1 MSEDFIERFIALAEK
16 RRTCDPGSLLF
27 HQGDRVRAVFVVEE
41 GLVELTRQQED
52 GTAIT
57 LQRATGHT
65 VLAEASVYSEAYHCA
80 GLVGAPTR
88 LFELPKTS
96 FLAYIQ
102 KDAGFSSLWAKHLA
116 REVQS
121 ARHRSEVLSRKT
133 VGARLD
139 GWLAWHG
146 STVPAKGQWK
156 TVAQQI
162 GVSPEALYR
171 ELAKRRQIL

>member
-1 MSEDFIERFIALAEK
+1 
-16 RRTCDPGSLLF
+16 
-27 HQGDRVRAVFVVEE
+27 
-41 GLVELTRQQED
+41 LTRQQED
-52 GTAIT
+52 GTAIV
-57 LQRATGHT
+57 LQRATGYT
-65 VLAEASVYSEAYHCA
+65 VLAEASVYSDAYHCA
-80 GLVGAPTR
+80 GLVSAPTR
-88 LFELPKTS
+88 LFELPKAA
-96 FLAYIQ
+96 FLDHLQ
-102 KDAGFSSLWAKHLA
+102 KDAGFANLWAKHLA

-146 STVPAKGQWK
+146 STLPVKGQWK

-162 GVSPEALYR
+162 GVSPEALYH